1 MKPLPH
7 FSRPSAKPAKTRC
20 FYRLVSFVPCALTL
34 LSSAFAVSGSTRAQ
48 PTDQPLAND
57 VGSGAEN
64 SLDTSALL
72 DQIDKESAEKNRL
85 EKEAIAINAN
95 RVRTRE
101 ALRSQTRVLY
111 RLTRA
116 GILPLSGG
124 VDALMI
130 RATQLERFKHLVRAD
145 IERIRQLEKRSA
157 LAERQSAQLSTSLE
171 QVRAR
176 LAELHKRPL
185 VLPKEPSA
193 IQNATASAG
202 EELSFRGQNG
212 DRGFYG
218 LRVVDAKP
226 ESAFAREKG
235 NLAIPVSGE
244 FAVRDA
250 QRDESDGPGLEFL
263 ARAGTTVRAAAA
275 GRVAFSDIY
284 GSYGR
289 LVILDHGDNY
299 YTVYGGLG
307 NVDVRVGDDLSRS
320 ARIGTVAS
328 NRTESA
334 LFFEIRRG
342 TRSLPPRGW
351 LGL

>member
-1 MKPLPH
+1 MNIFPH
-7 FSRPSAKPAKTRC
+7 FSRPIAKPEKTC
-20 FYRLVSFVPCALTL
+20 GFYRLVTCLLYALML
-34 LSSAFAVSGSTRAQ
+34 LSGDIAASGPTRAQ
-48 PTDQPLAND
+48 PTERPLASD
-57 VGSGAEN
+57 VGSVAGN
-64 SLDTSALL
+64 SLDASALL
-72 DQIDKESAEKNRL
+72 DQIDKESAQKSRL
-85 EKEAIAINAN
+85 EKEAIAINAS
-95 RVRTRE
+95 RTRTRE

-130 RATQLERFKHLVRAD
+130 RSTQLERLRHLVRSD
-145 IERIRQLEKRSA
+145 IERIQQLDKQSA
-157 LAERQSAQLSTSLE
+157 LAERQSDELSTSLE
-171 QVRAR
+171 QARAR
-176 LAELHKRPL
+176 LAELYQRPL
-185 VLPKEPSA
+185 TLPKEPSA
-193 IQNATASAG
+193 IQNAAAG
-202 EELSFRGQNG
+202 AGDELGFRGQNG

-235 NLAIPVSGE
+235 NLAIPLSGE

-263 ARAGTTVRAAAA
+263 ARAGTTVRSAAP

-320 ARIGTVAS
+320 ARIGTVAGS
-328 NRTESA
+328 RTESA

>member
-1 MKPLPH
+1 
-7 FSRPSAKPAKTRC
+7 
-20 FYRLVSFVPCALTL
+20 
-34 LSSAFAVSGSTRAQ
+34 
-48 PTDQPLAND
+48 
-57 VGSGAEN
+57 
-64 SLDTSALL
+64 
-72 DQIDKESAEKNRL
+72 
-85 EKEAIAINAN
+85 
-95 RVRTRE
+95 
-101 ALRSQTRVLY
+101 
-111 RLTRA
+111 
-116 GILPLSGG
+116 LPLNGI
-124 VDALMI
+124 DALML
-130 RATQLERFKHLVRAD
+130 RVTQLERLKHLVRAH
-145 IERIRQLEKRSA
+145 IERIGQLDKQSA

-171 QVRAR
+171 QARAR
-176 LAELHKRPL
+176 LADLQKRPL
-185 VLPKEPSA
+185 TPPGEPGAAQNVGESA
-193 IQNATASAG
+193 AIEESGFRRQN
-202 EELSFRGQNG
+202 E
-212 DRGFYG
+212 DRAFYG

-226 ESAFAREKG
+226 EPTFARERG

-263 ARAGTTVRAAAA
+263 ARAGTTVRSAAA

-320 ARIGTVAS
+320 ARIGTIAS
-328 NRTESA
+328 SRSDPS
-334 LFFEIRRG
+334 LFFEVRRG